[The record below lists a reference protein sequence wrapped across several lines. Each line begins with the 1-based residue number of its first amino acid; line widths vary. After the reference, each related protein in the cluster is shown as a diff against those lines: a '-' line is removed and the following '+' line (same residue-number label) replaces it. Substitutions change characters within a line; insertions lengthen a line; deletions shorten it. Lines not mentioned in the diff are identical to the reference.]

1 MEERMEIGKL
11 SSNQVKYLTLLDE
24 FEKKKMVQKRGI
36 VQLIADRCGVKHAT
50 VSRFIKSC
58 GEQGYL
64 NEDLTLTEKGRRIL
78 AWNQKLEADVRDY
91 LTELGMDEGIHD
103 FTRGILES
111 VDYNIIENAIS
122 KRDFISRH
130 RNMQKASPVV
140 TDISDIIDPGE
151 HQVRIALFRSNP
163 LERTQKSMAD
173 RGFERMAKIV
183 HNQEESYLE
192 LTVKEMHAM
201 SRVDGRDMAGHL
213 ASLKY
218 LSYGSLKMAEIKD
231 GKVRIPLNV
240 CTYEIYDHGIIWG
253 NVSITVACSVGAAH
267 MPENTARLLFI
278 L

>member
-1 MEERMEIGKL
+1 MDERMEIGKL

-36 VQLIADRCGVKHAT
+36 VQLI
-50 VSRFIKSC
+50 
-58 GEQGYL
+58 
-64 NEDLTLTEKGRRIL
+64 
-78 AWNQKLEADVRDY
+78 
-91 LTELGMDEGIHD
+91 
-103 FTRGILES
+103 
-111 VDYNIIENAIS
+111 
-122 KRDFISRH
+122 
-130 RNMQKASPVV
+130 
-140 TDISDIIDPGE
+140 
-151 HQVRIALFRSNP
+151 
-163 LERTQKSMAD
+163 AD

-218 LSYGSLKMAEIKD
+218 LSHGSLKMAEIKD

-267 MPENTARLLFI
+267 MPESTARLIFI